1 MTFRDLLVNLPL
13 SQHKCNTWSWHDYRA
28 VFHYVLF
35 HWHGL
40 LANETKHNETLQY
53 LHLGHIDPYVC
64 NKQILF

>member
-1 MTFRDLLVNLPL
+1 M
-13 SQHKCNTWSWHDYRA
+13 HKCNTWSWHDYRA
-28 VFHYVLF
+28 VFHYVFF